1 MASAHAQ
8 AYEFLYD
15 LVLDP
20 TLLDLVLAMPDL
32 TWNEIATTAGVLFLW
47 DAVSKPLA
55 GFLWRS
61 SRRPLA
67 WCLFRLAMAAR
78 P

>member
-1 MASAHAQ
+1 MAASQ
-8 AYEFLYD
+8 QVSELLYD

-32 TWNEIATTAGVLFLW
+32 TWREIGTTAATLMVWDVL
-47 DAVSKPLA
+47 SKPLIA
-55 GFLWRS
+55 LFWRH
-61 SRRPLA
+61 SRRGIS
-67 WCLFRLAMAAR
+67 WGLFRLAVACR

>member
-1 MASAHAQ
+1 MAASQ
-8 AYEFLYD
+8 QVSEFLYD

-32 TWNEIATTAGVLFLW
+32 SWREIATTTATLMIW
-47 DAVSKPLA
+47 DVISKPLIA
-55 GFLWRS
+55 LFWRH
-61 SRRPLA
+61 SRRGLS
-67 WCLFRLAMAAR
+67 WGLFRLAIVCR